1 MANTPQAQSAPGC
14 FATTRRSTASHVAL
28 IESECP
34 MPSIRR
40 AMQAWVIASGT
51 LSAAWAGPIPG
62 AYQTFAVL
70 GA

>member
-1 MANTPQAQSAPGC
+1 
-14 FATTRRSTASHVAL
+14 
-28 IESECP
+28 